1 MQTNDNAKAG
11 LTFETRAEYEA
22 HKAQVER
29 VKNPQAPKRS
39 PLAVK
44 VIREGRSI
52 MGRPGREG
60 EIILI
65 WPDEIPPGFLTKQ
78 QAQEVIDMGLATMAS
93 PEEIEAFLAANEE
106 TPNA

>member
-1 MQTNDNAKAG
+1 MQNNDYAKAG

-29 VKNPQAPKRS
+29 LKNPQAPKQT

-44 VIREGRSI
+44 VLRDGRNS
-52 MGRPGREG
+52 MGRPGRKG
-60 EIILI
+60 EIVLI